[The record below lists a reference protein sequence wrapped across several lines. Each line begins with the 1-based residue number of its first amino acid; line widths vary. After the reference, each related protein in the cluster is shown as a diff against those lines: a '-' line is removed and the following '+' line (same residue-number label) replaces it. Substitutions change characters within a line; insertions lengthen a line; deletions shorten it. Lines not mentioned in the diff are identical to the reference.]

1 MAEWAFGQHDT
12 GSAMI
17 VVKIGEGI
25 GAGVVIGGRLYP
37 GDDSGAGEIGH
48 TRLLDAAGQCRCGGT
63 GCLETVASLHAVLER
78 ARALAPDHSTSALA
92 HAPVTRESLVA
103 AFRAGDPLARRVVLD
118 AALPLGRVLGA
129 VIGTLGVRDVVLVGQ
144 MTDFGDDW
152 LAAVIAE
159 TRRSA
164 LGLLVERSHIHIG
177 TTGEDV
183 VELGAA
189 AMLMTSELGLAL
201 AA

>member
-1 MAEWAFGQHDT
+1 
-12 GSAMI
+12 
-17 VVKIGEGI
+17 
-25 GAGVVIGGRLYP
+25 
-37 GDDSGAGEIGH
+37 
-48 TRLLDAAGQCRCGGT
+48 
-63 GCLETVASLHAVLER
+63 
-78 ARALAPDHSTSALA
+78 
-92 HAPVTRESLVA
+92 
-103 AFRAGDPLARRVVLD
+103 
-118 AALPLGRVLGA
+118 
-129 VIGTLGVRDVVLVGQ
+129 
-144 MTDFGDDW
+144 MTDYGDEW
-152 LAAVIAE
+152 LAAVVAE